1 MKDRDIV
8 ELYWRRSEQAIRE
21 TDRKYGSYCR
31 TIAFNILNNREDS
44 EECVS
49 DTWLAAW
56 NAMPDKRPEKLNPFL
71 AKIARNF
78 ALTRLKRSTAK
89 KRGGGEA
96 QLALEELD
104 DVLPDGCDLQLELEE
119 KELAAAIGAFVKRL
133 PERERTVIL
142 DPEAVASGLYG
153 VVNSL
158 EAEVTKTTAEL
169 AQTLTYMKKDS
180 PRVAQLRS
188 KLSVLQKITGSA
200 VRN

>member
-21 TDRKYGSYCR
+21 TERKYGSYCR

-104 DVLPDGCDLQLELEE
+104 DVLPDGCDLQQELEE

-133 PERERTVIL
+133 PERERL
-142 DPEAVASGLYG
+142 AFLGRYWFCAGERDLAGRLGLTRGG
-153 VVNSL
+153 VNAMLRRTREKLRDYLL
-158 EAEVTKTTAEL
+158 EEGLCETHN
-169 AQTLTYMKKDS
+169 
-180 PRVAQLRS
+180 
-188 KLSVLQKITGSA
+188 G
-200 VRN
+200 